1 MDIFGVGI
9 PASLEFVLMSVTAM
23 VINALLVHVS
33 GPDAVAVYTGGWRI
47 VFFAL
52 IPFIAMSIAVV
63 SVSGAAYGG
72 RKHDKLRVA
81 HSFAVSSG
89 ILIGIGLSI
98 ATWLLAPAISGI
110 FAYSAGS
117 MHLAGGIT
125 AFLMTM
131 CLFYPF
137 ISPGMMSAGVFEG
150 TGKGIFAL
158 ATEFFRNLSAIVVF
172 AYVFAIVMDLGETG
186 VWWGIVVGNINGAFF
201 GNGWARIYIARLIAV
216 SRKRGAVAA

>member
-23 VINALLVHVS
+23 VVNGLLVHVS

-52 IPFIAMSIAVV
+52 IPPFIAMSIAVV

-72 RKHDKLRVA
+72 RKHDNLRVA
-81 HSFAVSSG
+81 HSFSVRSG
-89 ILIGIGLSI
+89 ILIGIGLSV

-110 FAYSAGS
+110 FAYSTGS

-131 CLFYPF
+131 CFFYP
-137 ISPGMMSAGVFEG
+137 SSHRV
-150 TGKGIFAL
+150 
-158 ATEFFRNLSAIVVF
+158 
-172 AYVFAIVMDLGETG
+172 
-186 VWWGIVVGNINGAFF
+186 
-201 GNGWARIYIARLIAV
+201 
-216 SRKRGAVAA
+216 

>member
-23 VINALLVHVS
+23 VVNGLLVHVS

-52 IPFIAMSIAVV
+52 IPPFIAMSIAVV

-72 RKHDKLRVA
+72 RKHDNLRVA
-81 HSFAVSSG
+81 HSFSVRSG
-89 ILIGIGLSI
+89 ILIGIGLSV

-110 FAYSAGS
+110 FAYSTGS

-131 CLFYPF
+131 CFFYPPF
-137 ISPGMMSAGVFEG
+137 VSPGMMSAGVFEG
-150 TGKGIFAL
+150 GTGKGLFAL
-158 ATEFFRNLSAIVVF
+158 AVEFFRNLGAIVVF

-186 VWWGIVVGNINGAFF
+186 GVWWGGLSSATSS
-201 GNGWARIYIARLIAV
+201 ARLSDTAGPGSTSPV
-216 SRKRGAVAA
+216 SLP